1 MKKVIMCSADVHE
14 KNISVAIAVHREA
27 SVAKDYP
34 YTMKGR
40 QKLLSDLKTL
50 AEKNQ
55 ADRIVVVY
63 EASSLGYGFYD
74 DCRTA
79 GVECHVL
86 APTRMAKS
94 AQDRKRKSDRWD
106 AKKMMELLRG
116 HVLAGNEL
124 PSVWVPDYQL
134 RDDRELVRTRID
146 IGEKKS
152 AVKAQ
157 VQMLLKR
164 TRAKRPSEFKNWTLA
179 YRAWLKKIELP
190 VGTRM
195 ALDSLLRQLHHLEEE
210 SDQMDAVIETLSQT
224 PRYLELVEALQK
236 VKGVGVLAAIVYLT
250 EMGDLSRFANRR
262 KVGAYLGLAPDCYES
277 GEASDRKGHIT
288 RQGPSRLRKI
298 LCQAVWS
305 RVRCDEQERVA
316 YERIVS
322 RNPKHKKIAV
332 VACMRRLGILLW
344 HKGVEAKAAA

>member
-1 MKKVIMCSADVHE
+1 VKKVTMCSADVHE
-14 KNISVAIAVHREA
+14 KNISVAIAVHRET

-124 PSVWVPDYQL
+124 PSVWVPDHQL

-164 TRAKRPSEFKNWTLA
+164 TRAKRPPEFKNWTLA
-179 YRAWLKKIELP
+179 YRSWLKKVELLA
-190 VGTRM
+190 GTRT

-262 KVGAYLGLAPDCYES
+262 KVGAYLGLAPACYES

-305 RVRCDEQERVA
+305 RVRCDEQEQVA
-316 YERIVS
+316 YKRIVS

-344 HKGVEAKAAA
+344 HKGMEAKVAA

>member
-164 TRAKRPSEFKNWTLA
+164 TRAKRPPEFKNWTLA
-179 YRAWLKKIELP
+179 YRAWLKKVELP
-190 VGTRM
+190 AGTRT

>member
-14 KNISVAIAVHREA
+14 KNISVAIAVHRET

-164 TRAKRPSEFKNWTLA
+164 TRAKRPPEFKNWTLA
-179 YRAWLKKIELP
+179 YRAWLKKVELP
-190 VGTRM
+190 AGTRT

-210 SDQMDAVIETLSQT
+210 SDQMDAVIATLLQT

-344 HKGVEAKAAA
+344 HKGMEAKVAA

>member
-1 MKKVIMCSADVHE
+1 MKKAIMCAADVHE
-14 KNISVAIAVHREA
+14 KNISVSIAVHRETA
-27 SVAKDYP
+27 MAKDYP
-34 YTMKGR
+34 YAMKGR
-40 QKLLSDLKTL
+40 QKLLSDLKML
-50 AEKNQ
+50 AVKNQ

-63 EASSLGYGFYD
+63 EASSLGYEFYD
-74 DCRTA
+74 DCRAA

-106 AKKMMELLRG
+106 AKRMLELLRG

-124 PSVWVPDYQL
+124 PSVWVPDDWL

-164 TRAKRPSEFKNWTLA
+164 TRAKRPPEFKNWTLT
-179 YRAWLKKIELP
+179 YRAWLKKVELP
-190 VGTRM
+190 VGTRT
-195 ALDSLLRQLHHLEEE
+195 ALDSLLRQLHYLEEE
-210 SDQMDAVIETLSQT
+210 SDQMDAVIATLSQT
-224 PRYLELVEALQK
+224 PRYRDLVAALRK
-236 VKGVGVLAAIVYLT
+236 VKGIGVLAAIVYLT
-250 EMGDLSRFANRR
+250 EMGALNRFANRR
-262 KVGAYLGLAPDCYES
+262 KVGSYLGLVPDCYES
-277 GEASDRKGHIT
+277 GEVSDRKGHIT
-288 RQGPSRLRKI
+288 REGPARLRKI

-305 RVRCDEQERVA
+305 RIRCDEQERVV
-316 YERIVS
+316 YERIVA

-344 HKGVEAKAAA
+344 HKGLEVKAAA